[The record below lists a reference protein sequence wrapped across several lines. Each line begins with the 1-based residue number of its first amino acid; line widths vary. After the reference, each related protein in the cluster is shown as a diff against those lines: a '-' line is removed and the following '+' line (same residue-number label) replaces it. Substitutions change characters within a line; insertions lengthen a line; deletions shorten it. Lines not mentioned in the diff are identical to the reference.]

1 MSNAFERAVV
11 VVAFLLVTVSSL
23 VAEAQQAGKIYR
35 VGSLGP
41 GPPGC
46 TFPPVKIA
54 KGTPWD
60 GQPLHPYEVAVRLGL
75 RDGGWVEGQNFLF
88 ERRCYQSLGQLQ
100 PFAGDLARRD
110 LDAVIVW
117 TLPAAQ
123 ALKQAIKGTPIVFI
137 ALPDPVED
145 GLIASFQ
152 RPGGN
157 LTGTVSQADEL
168 YAKRAELMREVLPQ
182 AKTLAYLYENVASE
196 TKAAVLLQAAGERL
210 GFTVRRFPIDRP
222 DQIAAAFLAMRAESP
237 DFLTV
242 GIGGM
247 LWVERTSI
255 IQSATDQGLPITCP
269 FAEFVELGCLM
280 SYAPSWFQMSRRAA
294 VYLDKV
300 LRGADAAE
308 LAAERPT
315 QFELVINLKT
325 ATQLGVQIPPSILAR
340 ADRLID

>member
-1 MSNAFERAVV
+1 MHKLAL
-11 VVAFLLVTVSSL
+11 AFL
-23 VAEAQQAGKIYR
+23 VAMMAPCLAVAQQPGKVYR
-35 VGSLGP
+35 VASLGP

-46 TFPPVKIA
+46 TFPPVKVA

-60 GQPLHPYEVAVRLGL
+60 GQSLHPYEVALRLGL
-75 RDGGWVEGQNFLF
+75 RDQGWVEGQNLLF
-88 ERRCYQSLGQLQ
+88 DRLCYQSLGQLQ
-100 PFAGDLARRD
+100 SLAGDLAGRD

-123 ALKQAIKGTPIVFI
+123 ALKQAIKRTPIVFI

-145 GLIASFQ
+145 GLIISFH

-168 YAKRAELMREVLPQ
+168 YAKRVELMREVLPR

-196 TKAAVLLQAAGERL
+196 NKAANLLQVAGERL

-222 DQIAAAFLAMRAESP
+222 EQIAEAFLAMRAESP

-247 LWVERTSI
+247 LWVERANI
-255 IQSATDQGLPITCP
+255 IRSATDQGLPITCP

-280 SYAPSWFQMSRRAA
+280 SYAPSWFHMSRRAA
-294 VYLDKV
+294 AYVDKV
-300 LRGADAAE
+300 LKGADAAE
-308 LAAERPT
+308 LPAERPN

-325 ATQLGVQIPPSILAR
+325 ATLLGIEIPPTILAR
-340 ADRLID
+340 ADRMIE